1 MWTQQTLVQFKNWFN
16 YSIFF
21 AIYINSN
28 SLDTFLEWQLNFCYW
43 INLRNFHVANTRL
56 YSVLKNA
63 RKTIKIYVMKFFIIF
78 SSCCLYSMGL
88 LFMTKELKF
97 KIFTK
102 ADDGWVDVK
111 KTFLLCISLQIKSIT
126 YSTRVSWFFFWDKLF
141 FFIFRF
147 IDTKKR
153 FLKNILWLK
162 NNLELF
168 FSFYKIHNLASNIF
182 FYSIDFWWV
191 I

>member
-1 MWTQQTLVQFKNWFN
+1 MFVTYQLTKCERSRHLCNLKTGLITPF
-16 YSIFF
+16 FF

-56 YSVLKNA
+56 YSDLKNA

-111 KTFLLCISLQIKSIT
+111 KSFLLCISLQIKSIT

-147 IDTKKR
+147 IDKKKV
-153 FLKNILWLK
+153 FK
-162 NNLELF
+162 EYF
-168 FSFYKIHNLASNIF
+168 MAEE
-182 FYSIDFWWV
+182 
-191 I
+191 